1 MSATERRKGARGE
14 LQVVELCHAHGWPR
28 ARRNFM
34 SGGRG
39 GGDVIE
45 GPPGVHIEVKWRERL
60 NVPATMDV
68 ARVAARPTDQVCLA
82 HRRNHG
88 GWLGTTDLD
97 DLFALYELLGAS

>member
-45 GPPGVHIEVKWRERL
+45 GPPDVHIEVKWRERL
-60 NVPATMDV
+60 NVHV
-68 ARVAARPTDQVCLA
+68 AMGQAEMAARPTDIPIVA
-82 HRRNHG
+82 HRRNHSD
-88 GWLGTTDLD
+88 WLATLPLD
-97 DLFALYELLGAS
+97 DVLALLELREAA